1 MRNHEDTKN
10 SDLRWFKMEN
20 ETPPEALEENHN
32 EIDINTLNEVEDEQ
46 DMVKKGSK
54 SRPSSRTK
62 YTAVQGYTKSDGT
75 RVRPHLR
82 RVKK

>member
-1 MRNHEDTKN
+1 MGDITKSLFMIMRY
-10 SDLRWFKMEN
+10 
-20 ETPPEALEENHN
+20 EENDYN
-32 EIDINTLNEVEDEQ
+32 
-46 DMVKKGSK
+46 MAKKVTKSK
-54 SRPSSRTK
+54 PSSTRNKK